1 MRALPVARPLR
12 SLTGPDVRQ
21 QVIPRWLAPTGNP
34 EVAPGRRFPGVRRY
48 VDAAAS
54 GEVRPAEAGGG
65 RRRPT
70 ETDGDRRS
78 HLADR
83 SGQIG
88 LAAERRLSLP
98 SEQPECCSLAGHSP
112 VWTRQN
118 RSVL

>member
-21 QVIPRWLAPTGNP
+21 QVILRSHPGEDFP
-34 EVAPGRRFPGVRRY
+34 ECDAMWTQPQVVKSVRR
-48 VDAAAS
+48 
-54 GEVRPAEAGGG
+54 RPAE
-65 RRRPT
+65 
-70 ETDGDRRS
+70 TDEDRRS